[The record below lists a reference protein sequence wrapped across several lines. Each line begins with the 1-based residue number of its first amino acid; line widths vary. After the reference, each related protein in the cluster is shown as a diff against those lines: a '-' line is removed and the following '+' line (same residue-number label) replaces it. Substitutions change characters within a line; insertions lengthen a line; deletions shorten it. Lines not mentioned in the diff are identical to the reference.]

1 MPQNIFINGM
11 IESTKPPIINNDD
24 DSLLKVECQ
33 HCRVAVD
40 LSELD
45 QHEKECL
52 EKINDII
59 IQQERITLQECSS
72 EDEGSEE

>member
-1 MPQNIFINGM
+1 
-11 IESTKPPIINNDD
+11 
-24 DSLLKVECQ
+24 
-33 HCRVAVD
+33 VAVD